1 VAIHHITAIAGD
13 PDRNLRFYARTL
25 GLRLIKLTVNY
36 DDPAT
41 YHFYFGDELGRP
53 GTILTFFPWPDGSPG
68 RLGTG
73 LVAAV
78 GFAIPPGSLGFWI
91 ERLLAQGVRY
101 QGPTRRFEEPVL
113 AFADPDGLA
122 LELIAT
128 ERALEMP
135 GWADGPVPPEHAI
148 RALHG
153 ATIWEDGDS
162 GAADLLTAQLDG
174 LVGNEPAEALPG
186 LRDAAALEIERKT
199 SALESLGPIAKEPR
213 ARERLEVEV
222 RDQEGA
228 LDRARDDEANARARV
243 EANAVDAEQVAG
255 QAERL
260 AQWREQLAALQR
272 RQRVL
277 DSTLK
282 AIDRAEQATM
292 KTATR
297 YLEAHMVR
305 DLAAVTG
312 GRYRRVRVDDRT
324 LDIEVHAPEK
334 GDWVHVS
341 SLSQGTLDLVY
352 LVARLGLVRLV
363 TGDRRPPL
371 VFDDPFVTLDDTRAA
386 RAVEL
391 LKSIAT
397 DFQVIYLTTSERYDA
412 VADLVVALI
421 GPTALD
427 PGGVE
432 TDAQPLTLDR
442 AAAAAPRGRA

>member
-1 VAIHHITAIAGD
+1 MAIHHITAIAGD

-25 GLRLIKLTVNY
+25 GLRLVKLTVNY

-162 GAADLLTAQLDG
+162 GAAELLTAHLGFRRVAEEGSFLRLDAGDGRGAMLDLRRAPGFWRGAGGVGIVHHIAFRAADAGAQLAQRTALEQAGYDVTPVLDRTYFRSVYFREPGGVLFEVATDG
-174 LVGNEPAEALPG
+174 PGFTVDETAAELGTSLKLPARYEAVRDRVAEALPPLVLPSG
-186 LRDAAALEIERKT
+186 
-199 SALESLGPIAKEPR
+199 
-213 ARERLEVEV
+213 
-222 RDQEGA
+222 
-228 LDRARDDEANARARV
+228 
-243 EANAVDAEQVAG
+243 
-255 QAERL
+255 
-260 AQWREQLAALQR
+260 LQR
-272 RQRVL
+272 
-277 DSTLK
+277 
-282 AIDRAEQATM
+282 
-292 KTATR
+292 TA
-297 YLEAHMVR
+297 A
-305 DLAAVTG
+305 
-312 GRYRRVRVDDRT
+312 
-324 LDIEVHAPEK
+324 
-334 GDWVHVS
+334 
-341 SLSQGTLDLVY
+341 
-352 LVARLGLVRLV
+352 
-363 TGDRRPPL
+363 
-371 VFDDPFVTLDDTRAA
+371 DPW
-386 RAVEL
+386 
-391 LKSIAT
+391 
-397 DFQVIYLTTSERYDA
+397 
-412 VADLVVALI
+412 
-421 GPTALD
+421 P
-427 PGGVE
+427 
-432 TDAQPLTLDR
+432 
-442 AAAAAPRGRA
+442 